1 MKEKYLLILGG
12 PIQGEKPK
20 DILFQRIKTGAQF
33 LEAHPEYRCVV
44 SGGLT
49 SKTRD
54 ITEAEIMRRELVEMG
69 IDNDRIILEDKALT
83 TLENFRYTRELL
95 GDDADVT
102 FVTSE
107 FHIWRS
113 KKIMQKAGV
122 DYDSIAAPNGKKS
135 LGFRIREAFL
145 RPLAAVGIIW

>member
-12 PIQGEKPK
+12 PIHGDQPK
-20 DILFQRIKTGAQF
+20 DILFQRIKTGAEF
-33 LEAHPEYRCVV
+33 LKEHPDYKVVV

-54 ITEAEIMRRELVEMG
+54 ITEAEIMSRVLKEMG
-69 IDNDRIILEDKALT
+69 IDEGRIILESNAMT
-83 TLENFRYTRELL
+83 TLQNFQFTKDIVGE
-95 GDDADVT
+95 DADVT

-113 KKIMQKAGV
+113 KKIMEKAGV
-122 DYDSIAAPNGKKS
+122 SYKSISAPNGKHS